1 MADLGNINKLKLPN
15 GDIVH
20 FKDSVSGYTSNTGT
34 ITQVTTS
41 AGAHSTV
48 NKSSGAVSF
57 NVPTKTSH
65 LTNDSGFITSSAI
78 SGKADKATTLS
89 GYGITDAYTK
99 TEIDGKLS
107 GTFHYKGS
115 KATTGD
121 LPTSG
126 NSTGDVWHVN
136 ADGSEYAWDGTDW
149 EFLGKVIDLSG
160 YVPTSR
166 TVNGK
171 ALSSNISLS
180 ASDVGA
186 ATSGHTHTLTLASS
200 SDTSTVSL
208 SANTKYKLTA
218 GGNSIVFTTPADSAP
233 VTSVNGQTGAVNLS
247 AANVGALPTG
257 HTYTTK
263 IEGESSASSSVTLA
277 FGSKYKLTAGGTSY
291 VFTMPSNPNTNTTYT
306 LSQDST
312 DGHKITLTPS
322 SGSAQT
328 ITIPDNNTTYS
339 AGTGLSLS
347 GTSFSVKT
355 GYTTSGNNRAVQADS
370 NGNLYVTQ
378 KDTTYSIATNT
389 TSGLVKPWYTHT
401 AASTGPTTGTN
412 ATAVAVNAITTTAGK
427 YYAVEADNAGRL
439 FVNVPW
445 TDHTYTLPTSAA
457 SHTTGITV
465 SAHSTT
471 SINGVSGSTSVY
483 GVKSDSTTTASK
495 ASGSN
500 STTPSLSFAIDS
512 TDTNQ
517 LNITWS
523 AGTASSWSF
532 SNVTVPVRA
541 DSATTVPIAASATT
555 VVTSASHTVNDNGHT
570 HTLA

>member
-41 AGAHSTV
+41 AGAHTTV

-65 LTNDSGFITSSAI
+65 LSNDSGFITDI

-107 GTFHYKGS
+107 GAFHYKGS
-115 KATTGD
+115 KAAVGD
-121 LPTSG
+121 LPSSG
-126 NSTGDVWHVN
+126 NATGDVWHIN
-136 ADGSEYAWDGTDW
+136 ADGSEYAWNGSSW

-186 ATSGHTHTLTLASS
+186 LASSHTYDISLATS

-218 GGNSIVFTTPADSAP
+218 GGKSIVFTTPADSAP

-247 AANVGALPTG
+247 ASNVGALPTG

-291 VFTMPSNPNTNTTYT
+291 VFTMPSNPNTNTTYSLT
-306 LSQDST
+306 QDST

-378 KDTTYSIATNT
+378 KDTTYSVATNS

-412 ATAVAVNAITTTAGK
+412 DTAVAVNAITTTAGK

-457 SHTTGITV
+457 NHTTGITI
-465 SAHSTT
+465 ANHSTT
-471 SINGVSGSTSVY
+471 QIAGVSGSTSVY
-483 GVKSDSTTTASK
+483 GVKSTTTTASK

-532 SNVTVPVRA
+532 SNVTVPVK
-541 DSATTVPIAASATT
+541 DDNATTVPTAASAIT
-555 VVTSASHTVNDNGHT
+555 VVTGASHSITDNGHT